1 VHHGVYCASDL
12 VRVELLTWHT
22 STAVNGSVN
31 AIGEYAMEFGR
42 KLAAAMASRG
52 IGVRALARR
61 VPCDPALISR
71 LSRGVQQP
79 SVQMAR
85 RLDEVLCAGGELV
98 KAAAARRGVLKV
110 QPKPA
115 SDPENVLAAFGV
127 PASADLIASVPRP
140 VAPEL
145 ADYFRTQL
153 SGHYRAD
160 MFLGPHLLIPTVTEQ
175 YRLICTLVESAA
187 EAVRRELLGI
197 GTAYAALIGWLHQ
210 DAGNTAQSVY
220 WRSAT
225 LDMAHRC
232 HDPDLISYALINKA
246 MLLTDSGNGRGVI
259 DFGEAATLGKN
270 RLLPK
275 TLIMA
280 AVQSAHG
287 YSMIGQRSEC
297 DRLLDDAG
305 RLVDQVDDGHAWGN
319 ACNRT
324 PGYVE
329 VHRATCYG
337 RLGADREAAV
347 LWSGILGGMPGSA
360 QRDTAV
366 FRARQAGALA
376 ASGEP
381 EQAKHIVE
389 DVVELVHKT
398 GSARLRQELL
408 SLPEKMSAWANTA
421 IGREL
426 DEVLAD
432 IK

>member
-1 VHHGVYCASDL
+1 MIRMDWESGKHRPGPLYRLLLAVVYDT
-12 VRVELLTWHT
+12 EEQH
-22 STAVNGSVN
+22 
-31 AIGEYAMEFGR
+31 IFGDET
-42 KLAAAMASRG
+42 ASRPLP
-52 IGVRALARR
+52 RAGAGLRDTPARSAI
-61 VPCDPALISR
+61 DSE
-71 LSRGVQQP
+71 
-79 SVQMAR
+79 
-85 RLDEVLCAGGELV
+85 D
-98 KAAAARRGVLKV
+98 
-110 QPKPA
+110 
-115 SDPENVLAAFGV
+115 VLAAFGIS
-127 PASADLIASVPRP
+127 PSSDLADSLPRT

-145 ADYFRTQL
+145 TDYFSTQL
-153 SGHYRAD
+153 AGHYRAD

-175 YRLICTLVESAA
+175 YRLICTLVASAS
-187 EAVRRELLGI
+187 EVVRRQLLGV

-225 LDMAHRC
+225 LDMAHRWR
-232 HDPDLISYALINKA
+232 DADMISYALINKA
-246 MLLTDSGNGRGVI
+246 MLLTDSGNGRAVI
-259 DFGEAATLGKN
+259 EFGDAATLGKR

-275 TLIMA
+275 TQIMA

-287 YSMIGQRSEC
+287 YSLIGQRREC
-297 DRLLDDAG
+297 DRLLDDASH
-305 RLVDQVDDGHAWGN
+305 LVGQVDDTHCWGN

-337 RLGADREAAV
+337 RLGADSEAAS
-347 LWSGILGGMPGSA
+347 LWSEILDGMPGSA

-398 GSARLRQELL
+398 GSSRLRHELL
-408 SLPEKMSAWANTA
+408 ALPRKMSTWADTA
-421 IGREL
+421 TGREL
-426 DEVLAD
+426 AEVLAGID
-432 IK
+432 